1 MKTGEGPT
9 RKSKRLNSIRGVAG
23 VVAKERQKQRFLEL
37 AEQLSKST
45 SRIEQKRIKTEL
57 ARLTFGT

>member
-1 MKTGEGPT
+1 MQTVEGPT
-9 RKSKRLNSIRGVAG
+9 RKSKPLNSIRVVAG

-37 AEQLSKST
+37 AEQLSKSS
-45 SRIEQKRIKTEL
+45 SRIKQKRIKTEL